1 MTLHRQFMLLV
12 LGSVALAA
20 VSAGTAQ
27 AIAPSRL
34 TDADEKNVNDW
45 LTYHGTYR
53 SYHFSPLDQINA
65 DNVSRLKVASMHQ
78 PGRSTRGLQSM
89 PLVADGTLY
98 YSGSYSRLFA
108 LDGATGELKW
118 SYFPQLDDE
127 LVAAQTHSPYNRG
140 IALGNDKVFV
150 GTVDGRL
157 LAVDMKSGKPA
168 WDTKLLD
175 SKRLTVGF
183 TGAPLVVKDTVI
195 IGAQGGEWPYRG
207 PIFGVDAAT
216 GAKKWEFFVVGGTDE
231 AKATWGGESW
241 RTGGGGGWM
250 PGTYD
255 AKTNTV
261 WWGTGNP
268 APLFDWSG
276 SKWKTEGPRPGD
288 NLYTTSVIGLDPDTG
303 KLKFYHQELPHDAW
317 DFDSAVGEFVMI
329 DRDGRELMVH
339 PNKSGFVFVYDR
351 SNAKVANVWRL
362 VQNINFVQ
370 NIDPKTG
377 ELIGRRD
384 MAEGEHKNLCPAIP
398 GGISWNSGAY
408 SPQTGLYYKV
418 GQEWCMDLQVVKTTP
433 ITEPMAQLNIGANF
447 KLRNPEGGKAHGH
460 VSARDPVTGEKKW
473 QVDFPEPP
481 LASLLAT
488 AGNLVFVPDA
498 RGMLR
503 AYDARS
509 GKELWSHNN
518 GIGHTGGIISYG
530 ANGKQYVAVMTG
542 WGSLVGDEFPA
553 LFGGPY
559 ASMAK
564 DSGTLVV
571 FSLPDAR

>member
-1 MTLHRQFMLLV
+1 
-12 LGSVALAA
+12 
-20 VSAGTAQ
+20 
-27 AIAPSRL
+27 
-34 TDADEKNVNDW
+34 
-45 LTYHGTYR
+45 
-53 SYHFSPLDQINA
+53 
-65 DNVSRLKVASMHQ
+65 
-78 PGRSTRGLQSM
+78 
-89 PLVADGTLY
+89 
-98 YSGSYSRLFA
+98 
-108 LDGATGELKW
+108 
-118 SYFPQLDDE
+118 
-127 LVAAQTHSPYNRG
+127 
-140 IALGNDKVFV
+140 
-150 GTVDGRL
+150 
-157 LAVDMKSGKPA
+157 MKTGKPA
-168 WDTKLLD
+168 WDTKLID
-175 SKRLTVGF
+175 SKKLTVGF

-207 PIFGVDAAT
+207 PIFGIDAAT
-216 GAKKWEFFVVGGTDE
+216 GAKKWEFFVVGGTEE

-268 APLFDWSG
+268 GPLYDWSG

-288 NLYTTSVIGLDPDTG
+288 NLYTSSVIALDPDTG

-317 DFDSAVGEFVMI
+317 DFDSAVGEFLMI

-339 PNKSGFVFVYDR
+339 PNKGGFIFVYDR

-418 GQEWCMDLQVVKTTP
+418 GQEWCMDLEVVKTTP
-433 ITEPMAQLNIGANF
+433 ITEPMVQLNIGANF

-460 VSARDPVTGEKKW
+460 VSARDPITGEKKW

-503 AYDARS
+503 AYDART

-518 GIGHTGGIISYG
+518 GVGHNGGIISYG
-530 ANGKQYVAVMTG
+530 VNGKQYVAVMTG
-542 WGSLVGDEFPA
+542 WGSLVGDEYPA
-553 LFGGPY
+553 LFGEPY
-559 ASMAK
+559 ASMPK
-564 DSGTLVV
+564 DSGVLVV
-571 FSLPDAR
+571 FALPDAR